1 MEVFL
6 VKRFPYQLRQ
16 RVYYYSMRLLLRLRS
31 KNDQKDIS
39 LEYHKLQ
46 GFVYNLL
53 MESGFPLLHDKKG
66 YKPFCFSNI
75 FPFGD
80 MKTGDIRHFI
90 IASPGNSIIENI
102 AACLRK
108 REKQPVHIGDCA
120 FELDSWKIINSSLPK
135 GAVRLSTATPIL
147 LRIPEY
153 NYDLYAIPEEERRA
167 RYVYWR
173 PQISFEAF
181 IKQLSENLIKKYNQ
195 SYGTTIGTIPLFQ
208 EFLFKKTVHTRY
220 IIEGK
225 SYGAAGSMWEFSWS
239 HMDDAQRRI
248 IEFGLDAGFGERN
261 SMGFGFVNVRKERD

>member
-1 MEVFL
+1 M
-6 VKRFPYQLRQ
+6 
-16 RVYYYSMRLLLRLRS
+16 RVILKIRA
-31 KNDQKDIS
+31 KNNQKDIS

-46 GFVYNLL
+46 GFVYKLL
-53 MESGFPLLHDKKG
+53 MRSGFPLLHDKKG

-75 FPFGD
+75 FPYGD
-80 MKTGDIRHFI
+80 MREGDIRHFI

-102 AACLRK
+102 DHYLRK

-120 FELDSWKIINSSLPK
+120 FNLDGWQVIKSVLPK
-135 GAVRLSTATPIL
+135 GQVRLSTATPIL

-153 NYDLYAIPEEERRA
+153 NYDLYTVPEEERRS

-181 IKQLSENLIKKYNQ
+181 IKQLTENLIKKYNQ
-195 SYGTTIGTIPLFQ
+195 SYGTAVDTVPLFQ
-208 EFLFKKTVHTRY
+208 EFLFKKAVHTRY

-239 HMDDAQRRI
+239 RMDDLQRRI

-261 SMGFGFVNVRKERD
+261 SMGFGFVNLIRV